1 MFEEKCVTLQ
11 SHYVFLS
18 MKKIISLGVIG
29 LLLLLSSCNSYNALL
44 KSEDYDYRYEAA
56 KQYYMAGQYTKSYQ
70 LLEGLTMVLKGSDR
84 GEESFFMLGMCYF
97 GLHDYETA
105 AMYLE
110 RYVKTYSKGEYTEL
124 ARFYCGKASYL
135 QSPDCRLD
143 QSPTYAAINQLQE
156 FLDFYPYS
164 DKRNEV
170 NDMIFE
176 LQDRLVEKEYN
187 SAKLYY
193 DLGSYIGNC
202 GNGGSN
208 YEACIITAENAL
220 RSYPYTI
227 FREELCML
235 VLRSR
240 FQLAEKS
247 VDEKMDERYRMTIDE
262 YYGFKNEF
270 PDSKYAKE
278 ADQIFKRA
286 NGKVSNA
293 S

>member
-1 MFEEKCVTLQ
+1 
-11 SHYVFLS
+11 
-18 MKKIISLGVIG
+18 MKKILFFG
-29 LLLLLSSCNSYNALL
+29 LLSVMLLSSCNSYNTIL
-44 KSEDYDYRYEAA
+44 KTQDYDYKYEAA
-56 KQYYMAGQYTKSYQ
+56 KEYYASGQYTKAYQ
-70 LLEGLTMVLKGSDR
+70 LLEELTIVLKGSDR
-84 GEESFFMLGMCYF
+84 GEESFFMLGMCYY

-105 AMYLE
+105 ALYLE
-110 RYVKTYSKGEYTEL
+110 RYVKTYSKGGYAEL

-135 QSPDCRLD
+135 QSPDARLD
-143 QSPTYAAINQLQE
+143 QSPTYAAITQLQE

-164 DKRNEV
+164 DMRGEV

-176 LQDRLVEKEYN
+176 LQDRLVQKEYN

-202 GNGGSN
+202 MNGGSN

-220 RSYPYTI
+220 RAYPYTI
-227 FREELCML
+227 YREELYML

-247 VDEKMDERYRMTIDE
+247 VEAKMEERYRQTIDE

-278 ADQIFKRA
+278 ADQIFKRS
-286 NGKVSNA
+286 NNKVNRS
-293 S
+293 

>member
-1 MFEEKCVTLQ
+1 
-11 SHYVFLS
+11 
-18 MKKIISLGVIG
+18 MKKILFFG
-29 LLLLLSSCNSYNALL
+29 LLSVMLLSSCNSYNTIL
-44 KSEDYDYRYEAA
+44 KTQDYDYKYEAA
-56 KQYYMAGQYTKSYQ
+56 KEYYASGQYTKAYQ
-70 LLEGLTMVLKGSDR
+70 LLEELTIVLKGSDR
-84 GEESFFMLGMCYF
+84 GEESFFMLGMCYY

-105 AMYLE
+105 ALYLE
-110 RYVKTYSKGEYTEL
+110 RYVKTYSKGEYAEL

-135 QSPDCRLD
+135 QSPDARLD
-143 QSPTYAAINQLQE
+143 QSPTYAAISQLQE

-164 DKRNEV
+164 DMRGEV

-176 LQDRLVEKEYN
+176 LQDRLVQKEYN

-202 GNGGSN
+202 MNGGSN

-220 RSYPYTI
+220 RAYPYTI
-227 FREELCML
+227 YREELYML

-247 VDEKMDERYRMTIDE
+247 VEAKMEERYRQTIDE

-278 ADQIFKRA
+278 ADQIFKRS
-286 NGKVSNA
+286 NNKVNRS
-293 S
+293 